1 MRAAAALGGALCI
14 GFLIASGAQH
24 PANAADS
31 DDPDWTSVPSDSV
44 SKSAWPIAARKGGVE
59 GHARLDCAV
68 SAEGTLSDCKV
79 LEEAPNNAGFAAA
92 ALALTPKYVRRVIM
106 RDGHA
111 DPERIVVS
119 IGWWNGN
126 DVDQAAKVVATPSAA
141 AKAAAWPADALRKGQ
156 AGFADL
162 RCAVTLQGA
171 LRDCWILDETSPRGG
186 FGEAA
191 LALAPAY
198 HLKPALKHGAPI
210 ESHTFLRVAFS
221 PDEKTDDYDTAP
233 RMISGLDISALEAL
247 WPVDAHGKPGEATL
261 RCVVTAQGALSD
273 CRVQQEWPKGKG
285 FGVAA
290 LLLAPSLKYQ
300 PATKSGRPV
309 QAHTTQTIRWE
320 GGGQSGEGFRMV
332 TNLPWTTAPSSRDVL
347 AAYPVKAIAKAAS
360 GQVVLRCSID
370 VRGGLF
376 ECLIVTERPGHEGFG
391 QAALKLSRQF
401 QFRPGEINRGLLSN
415 LRVSISFQFVPP
427 AGSAALS
434 DQTRLDHRAGSE
446 FGHEELPGQ
455 GGRRW
460 PYDWQ
465 GDHRLP
471 CRGGR
476 PDHRL
481 PGRQRGALRHGLRS
495 ARRSDRSGAIG
506 QPLDGGG
513 AAIGR
518 GATSLL
524 DPLQQGGRRQ
534 RRPGACIQGSV
545 SRRGRVQ
552 QLFDLGRLVGGEF
565 PLGGGHIGFDLRGRG
580 RPGDDAGQVLM
591 RQQPGEGQVEQ

>member
-111 DPERIVVS
+111 DLERIVVS

-427 AGSAALS
+427 AAGDRPRYLTKPDWTTALDQSSAMKSFPAKAADAGLTTGKATIDCLVGEGGRITGCQVVSEEPSGMDFGPPAVQIAQALSVNPWTEEGLPSDGARLRFSIRFNKAAEDSAA
-434 DQTRLDHRAGSE
+434 
-446 FGHEELPGQ
+446 Q
-455 GGRRW
+455 G
-460 PYDWQ
+460 PASKAQ
-465 GDHRLP
+465 
-471 CRGGR
+471 
-476 PDHRL
+476 
-481 PGRQRGALRHGLRS
+481 
-495 ARRSDRSGAIG
+495 
-506 QPLDGGG
+506 
-513 AAIGR
+513 
-518 GATSLL
+518 
-524 DPLQQGGRRQ
+524 
-534 RRPGACIQGSV
+534 
-545 SRRGRVQ
+545 
-552 QLFDLGRLVGGEF
+552 
-565 PLGGGHIGFDLRGRG
+565 
-580 RPGDDAGQVLM
+580 
-591 RQQPGEGQVEQ
+591 